1 MPADAPVISTT
12 RAMTDPGAD
21 ASVNGSGRHR
31 EVTGRIATGP
41 AG

>member
-12 RAMTDPGAD
+12 REMTGPGAG
-21 ASVNGSGRHR
+21 ASVNGTGRHR
-31 EVTGRIATGP
+31 EVTGRTATGP